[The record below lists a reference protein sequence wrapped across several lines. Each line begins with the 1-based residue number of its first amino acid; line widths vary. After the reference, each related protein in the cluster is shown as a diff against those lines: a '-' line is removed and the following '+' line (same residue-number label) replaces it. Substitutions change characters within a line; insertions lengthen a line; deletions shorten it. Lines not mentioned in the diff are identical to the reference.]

1 MTASVTSLIAHRALT
16 QAERLLAGPRLTV
29 IAGSDTVGDVVPVPA
44 EVLRQ
49 LVVLAR
55 GATEIAD
62 NLDAIA
68 PPTTAAPRSGRS

>member
-16 QAERLLAGPRLTV
+16 QAEKLLAGPRLTV

-62 NLDAIA
+62 NLDAMST
-68 PPTTAAPRSGRS
+68 P

>member
-16 QAERLLAGPRLTV
+16 QADKLLAGPRLTV
-29 IAGSDTVGDVVPVPA
+29 IAGTDTVGDVVPVPA
-44 EVLRQ
+44 ELLRQ

-62 NLDAIA
+62 NLDAMRT
-68 PPTTAAPRSGRS
+68 P